1 MYRDGEELFGSQE
14 VGITMKRNITALLV
28 AAGFLT
34 VSACATTTETKVKTE
49 GEVTTIKETGA
60 GPNVKTIVATGVI
73 TKYEPGNELE
83 IKTADGNEVDF
94 VLEDNVQITGDIAI
108 GKTATVTYTDREGK
122 KWVSIITSP

>member
-1 MYRDGEELFGSQE
+1 
-14 VGITMKRNITALLV
+14 MKRNILALLV
-28 AAGFLT
+28 AAGFLA
-34 VSACATTTETKVKTE
+34 VSACATRTETEVKTE
-49 GEVTTIKETGA
+49 GGVTKIEETGP
-60 GPNVKTIVATGVI
+60 GPNVKTTVATGVI

-108 GKTATVTYTDREGK
+108 GKTATVTYSDREGK